1 MKIIFI
7 LLIFCVS
14 GLTTIAQKS
23 QLHIGDTIPDILL
36 GKIVNNRGIGKT
48 FKDLRGKPLILDF
61 WAIYCSPCTAELPR
75 YTALQQQFKDSI
87 LILPVN
93 ELSGGEKENTVVQFF
108 AKRKDINLPSVV
120 EDETLGR
127 LFPHTII
134 PHEIWIDNAGVVI
147 AITKNEAITES
158 NIRSFIQGKPLTFNQ
173 KNDQLDF
180 DDTRPLLVNG
190 NGGNDSNFLYRSLLT
205 PMLEGL
211 PTSESFTRTPT
222 ASCIMTNYTML
233 MLYYAV
239 YAMHSYIPN
248 FNVRCVV
255 LDSGSTST
263 QLAANYSKEGKWA
276 WNNQEK
282 YCYNLILPRQVP
294 DSVFFRK
301 YMLDDLNRCFG
312 YQGRIEKRVL
322 PSLVIIRQDT
332 HDVNAIKADKD
343 SAGRIIWQE
352 GKLSKVQNKSFDDM
366 VNLLRVFPDTPP
378 IVNQSGYHLEKI
390 TMALDIDYSRHD
402 AWNHPMNVPAVRKAL
417 QKYGL
422 DLMERND
429 LPVEVLVISKQDL

>member
-1 MKIIFI
+1 MRILFI
-7 LLIFCVS
+7 LLICCGS
-14 GLTTIAQKS
+14 GIVTIAQNS

-61 WAIYCSPCTAELPR
+61 WAIFCSPCTAELPR
-75 YTALQQQFKDSI
+75 YTALQQQFKDSM

-93 ELSGGEKENTVVQFF
+93 ELSGGEQENAVLKFF
-108 AKRKDINLPSVV
+108 ATRKDINLPSIV
-120 EDETLGR
+120 EDETLGK

-134 PHEIWIDNAGVVI
+134 PHEIWIDATGVVR
-147 AITKNEAITES
+147 AITKNEDINES
-158 NIRSFIQGKPLTFNQ
+158 NIRRFIKGEPVAFNQ
-173 KNDQLDF
+173 KNDVLDF
-180 DDTRPLLVNG
+180 DDRKPLLVNG

-233 MLYYAV
+233 MLYYAA

-255 LDSGSTST
+255 LDAGATST
-263 QLAANYSKEGKWA
+263 QLPANYSKEGKWA
-276 WNNQEK
+276 WNRVEK
-282 YCYNLILPRQVP
+282 YCYNLILPKRVP
-294 DSVFFRK
+294 DSLFFRK

-322 PSLVIIRQDT
+322 PSLVIIRKDT
-332 HDVNAIKADKD
+332 HDANTIKANKD
-343 SAGRIIWQE
+343 AAGSIIWQE
-352 GKLSKVQNKSFDDM
+352 GKLAKVQNKSFDDM

-378 IVNQSGYHLEKI
+378 IINQSGYHLEKI
-390 TMALDIDYSRHD
+390 TMELDIDYSRND
-402 AWNHPMNVPAVRKAL
+402 AWNHPMNLPAVRKAL
-417 QKYGL
+417 QKYGF
-422 DLMERND
+422 DIIERND
-429 LPVEVLVISKQDL
+429 LPVEVLVLAKQDL